1 LGYNDLEF
9 SGGLLPRWAIGS
21 WEVGDGGRVSTWVRE
36 LTEATMVAVV
46 GPRSGVFDM
55 GELGSIGSLHLQGGG
70 LLGSG

>member
-1 LGYNDLEF
+1 
-9 SGGLLPRWAIGS
+9 
-21 WEVGDGGRVSTWVRE
+21 
-36 LTEATMVAVV
+36 MVAVV